1 MVSASE
7 RTKNWAMSGPAG
19 ELTDALAGFI
29 VEGKGGKRER
39 ERGRVK
45 KREEEGIKGGQ
56 KGKAGRK

>member
-1 MVSASE
+1 
-7 RTKNWAMSGPAG
+7 MSGPAG

-56 KGKAGRK
+56 KGMAGRK